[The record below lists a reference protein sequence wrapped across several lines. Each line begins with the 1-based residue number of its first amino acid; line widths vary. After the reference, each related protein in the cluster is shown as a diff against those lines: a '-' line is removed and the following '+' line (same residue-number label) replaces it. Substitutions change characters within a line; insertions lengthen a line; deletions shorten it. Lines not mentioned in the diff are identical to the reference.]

1 MIPISCHEITRSH
14 ATYRTCL
21 KCHMIE
27 GEREGD
33 RQRERESVRKSRRNR
48 VRKKQKVS
56 ETERMTKYDA
66 AT

>member
-33 RQRERESVRKSRRNR
+33 RQRERER
-48 VRKKQKVS
+48 
-56 ETERMTKYDA
+56 ERERGRERERERERESKRERE
-66 AT
+66 